1 MTIRIDM
8 RMMPKNDEE
17 SRGPS
22 RRNEGVHIVEKE

>member
-8 RMMPKNDEE
+8 WMNDEE